1 MNELTPIIQPQQ
13 LPSHWNYEISVKKVR
28 GFVYKWN
35 YLTNKLFIELDIA
48 NRILSAQGR
57 RTDIDANAPKLTWEK
72 YCRDIGSVKST
83 VNRWLQKYR
92 APELTSKISDCIPY
106 NNKWF

>member
-72 YCRDIGSVKST
+72 
-83 VNRWLQKYR
+83 L
-92 APELTSKISDCIPY
+92 
-106 NNKWF
+106 